1 MKKLL
6 IFLICF
12 MMMFSSLAAF
22 ARFDDIDENT
32 LSWAGEAIDFLADA
46 GVINGYS
53 NGTFKPNG
61 NITRVELAKMLT
73 VAFDLEGSDAY
84 YEDVLDIWA
93 IQYVMAA
100 ESCMY
105 VPTKYFEPDKDAT
118 RADIAYAVSSALNLK
133 PTNASLINKFDDADM
148 VINEMKINL
157 AAAIEKEIIKGYEDN
172 TLRPNDSVTRA
183 EAAVIIYRALNIK
196 NAPEDETPEVPLPP
210 ADDEKPADDME
221 HIYTLYPC
229 EDVLLITS
237 ISQTMSE
244 VKGKEAYRINYRIAN
259 SEEEYSSLIAADTIV
274 KGTKTSVSE
283 LRSGDVMIMDTALL
297 GRIGCL
303 YVFASAGGT
312 VPTFDTE
319 LSSFGDYT
327 IAYGKVTDVQK
338 SSKVF
343 ALTLDTGLG
352 TTCEY
357 ITKSTDTNVY
367 APWKK
372 AEKWSL
378 DGLGS
383 IDPADDDTYVFIRY
397 TDGLATEIVVFDTQ
411 SD

>member
-1 MKKLL
+1 MKKIL

-12 MMMFSSLAAF
+12 MMIFSSLAAF

-46 GVINGYS
+46 KVINGYS
-53 NGTFKPNG
+53 DGTFKPNG
-61 NITRVELAKMLT
+61 NVTRAEFAKMLT
-73 VAFDLEGSDAY
+73 VAFDLEESDAY
-84 YEDVLDIWA
+84 YDDVLDSWA
-93 IQYVMAA
+93 INYIMAA

-105 VPTKYFEPDKDAT
+105 VPTNFFEPDRDAT

-133 PTNASLINKFDDADM
+133 PANSSLINKFDDANL

-157 AAAIEKEIIKGYEDN
+157 AAAIEKEIITGYEDN

-196 NAPEDETPEVPLPP
+196 NAPEDEIPEVPLPP

-237 ISQTMSE
+237 VSQTMSE

-259 SEEEYSSLIAADTIV
+259 SEEKYSSLIAADTIV

-283 LRSGDVMIMDTALL
+283 LRPGDVMIMDTALL

-303 YVFASAGGT
+303 YVFASADGA

-327 IAYGKVTDVQK
+327 IAYGKVTDLQK

-343 ALTLDTGLG
+343 ALTLDTGSG

-357 ITKSTDTNVY
+357 ITNSTDTNVY

-378 DGLGS
+378 DSLGS
-383 IDPADDDTYVFIRY
+383 IDPADNDTYVFIRY
-397 TDGLATEIVVFDTQ
+397 TDGLATEIVVFDMQ
-411 SD
+411 SN

>member
-53 NGTFKPNG
+53 DGTFKPNG
-61 NITRVELAKMLT
+61 NVTRAEFAKMLT
-73 VAFDLEGSDAY
+73 VAFDLEESDAH
-84 YEDVLDIWA
+84 YEDVLDSWA
-93 IQYVMAA
+93 IKYIMAA

-105 VPTKYFEPDKDAT
+105 VPTNYFEPDRDAT

-157 AAAIEKEIIKGYEDN
+157 AAAIEKEIITGYEDN

-196 NAPEDETPEVPLPP
+196 NAPEDEIPEVPLPP

-229 EDVLLITS
+229 EDVLLVTS
-237 ISQTMSE
+237 VSQTMSE

-259 SEEEYSSLIAADTIV
+259 SEEGYSSLIAADTIV

-303 YVFASAGGT
+303 YVFASAGGA

-327 IAYGKVTDVQK
+327 IAYGKVTDVQR

-383 IDPADDDTYVFIRY
+383 IDPADDDTYIFIRY